1 MSADVAA
8 APRAIRLDRRVKKE
22 ARALVREGGK
32 ALRGGAKLGGAERT
46 ALDKHVAEL
55 RAAVASDDA
64 AAMRRLVPVIDAALD
79 KLAATARKSPI
90 FEYAESIGVALAI
103 ALMLRAFVVEAFK
116 IPSASMIPT
125 MQIGDFIFVNKVMY
139 GVRIPY
145 TDTKLFTVR
154 TPHRGEVIVFKQ
166 PCRGDD
172 FIKRVVAVAGDKV
185 EVRCNLL
192 YVNGALV
199 PETLAEPAVR
209 YWDRDSSDAMVPH
222 KGENNAGWHLEDM
235 SHFRTKVGDYGFSV
249 YHRPDRPAA
258 AAAIAMGWPAFWAQ
272 YQAERAAA
280 GVSPQDIEFERAT
293 ALMRFHGRDA
303 DTAEFP
309 RSDIDEAHAAPR
321 CPDHP
326 TQASIGKVERTAP
339 DPDPSAPTCTPRY
352 HYVVPPGHVFVM
364 GDNRDN
370 SNDSR
375 VWGPV
380 PLENVKGKAMFIW
393 LSLGPPKYKGFGD
406 GLLHL
411 NPFNMRYERVGNFVH

>member
-1 MSADVAA
+1 MTAA
-8 APRAIRLDRRVKKE
+8 AAVARLDRRVLKE
-22 ARALVREGGK
+22 ARGLAKDVRK
-32 ALRGGAKLGGAERT
+32 ALRGGARIGGPE
-46 ALDKHVAEL
+46 
-55 RAAVASDDA
+55 RAALEKDVGALEAAVTAGDAGAS
-64 AAMRRLVPVIDAALD
+64 RQLLPRVDAALD
-79 KLAATARKSPI
+79 KLAATARKSPL

-103 ALMLRAFVVEAFK
+103 ALLLRAFVVEAFK

-145 TDTKLFTVR
+145 TDTKILTLR

-172 FIKRVVAVAGDKV
+172 FIKRVVAVAGDTV

-192 YVNGALV
+192 YVNGQRV
-199 PETLAEPAVR
+199 PETLAAAAVT
-209 YWDRDSSDAMVPH
+209 YWDRDSQDAMVTH
-222 KGENNAGWHLEDM
+222 KSDGNEGWHLEPM
-235 SHFRTKVGDYGFSV
+235 SHYRTRIGGYDFSV

-258 AAAIAMGWPAFWAQ
+258 AAAVEQGWPAFWAQ
-272 YQAERAAA
+272 YQAERIAA
-280 GVSPQDIEFERAT
+280 GVAPGDVEFERGT
-293 ALMRFHGRDA
+293 ALSIFHGKDA
-303 DTAEFP
+303 DTSEFP
-309 RSDIDEAHAAPR
+309 RSDLDERSAVPR

-339 DPDPSAPTCTPRY
+339 EPDPTAPTCTPRY
-352 HYVVPPGHVFVM
+352 RYTVPAGHVFVM

-380 PLENVKGKAMFIW
+380 PLANVKGKAMFIW
-393 LSLGPPKYKGFGD
+393 LSLGPPKHDSLVD
-406 GLLHL
+406 GILHL
-411 NPFNMRYERVGNFVH
+411 NPFDLRYERIGNFVH

>member
-1 MSADVAA
+1 MSW
-8 APRAIRLDRRVKKE
+8 
-22 ARALVREGGK
+22 
-32 ALRGGAKLGGAERT
+32 RG
-46 ALDKHVAEL
+46 
-55 RAAVASDDA
+55 S
-64 AAMRRLVPVIDAALD
+64 
-79 KLAATARKSPI
+79 S
-90 FEYAESIGVALAI
+90 
-103 ALMLRAFVVEAFK
+103 
-116 IPSASMIPT
+116 SMIPT
-125 MQIGDFIFVNKVMY
+125 MQIGDFIFVNKLMY

-145 TDTKLFTVR
+145 TDTKLFTLR
-154 TPHRGEVIVFKQ
+154 TPRRGEVIVFKQ

-172 FIKRVVAVAGDKV
+172 FIKRVVAVAGDQV
-185 EVRCNLL
+185 EVRCNQL

-235 SHFRTKVGDYGFSV
+235 SHFRTKVGDYDFSV

-280 GVSPQDIEFERAT
+280 GVSPEDIEFERAT
-293 ALMRFHGRDA
+293 ALLRFHGRDA

-393 LSLGPPKYKGFGD
+393 LSLGPPKYKSRGEGI
-406 GLLHL
+406 LHL
-411 NPFNMRYERVGNFVH
+411 NPFDMRYDRVGNFVH